1 MRLTWTPNARLNE
14 LGRLSWR
21 CTSRTRMSPRRS
33 ATCSPPPPLEDV
45 PKAMVAVA
53 GMCSPR
59 ICWCTTERRA
69 AMEGELQ
76 AAMAELRR
84 AQAEEEAAA
93 ADAED
98 AAWGGMHPDPDED

>member
-1 MRLTWTPNARLNE
+1 MAAHLAYTDVAKEERDLLATAAAG
-14 LGRLSWR
+14 GR
-21 CTSRTRMSPRRS
+21 
-33 ATCSPPPPLEDV
+33 AKGDGDGGGDVQPPHLLVYYDYCEALEEV
-45 PKAMVAVA
+45 L
-53 GMCSPR
+53 
-59 ICWCTTERRA
+59 ERRA

-76 AAMAELRR
+76 AAVAELRR